1 MEQLK
6 KNRGPLIAA
15 AVLIIIVLACVG
27 IWMGTRPPAVEGAKA
42 LTIQVVH
49 GDGSAKNFDI
59 HTDAENLG
67 DALLEHKELAVV
79 GSNGEYGL
87 YITSVDGEE
96 ASDADQTYWSISQ
109 EGEMLTVGVDSQ
121 PIADGERY
129 ELTLSKW

>member
-15 AVLIIIVLACVG
+15 AVLIVIVLACVG

-121 PIADGERY
+121 PIADGER
-129 ELTLSKW
+129 

>member
-15 AVLIIIVLACVG
+15 AVLIVIVLACVG

>member
-1 MEQLK
+1 M
-6 KNRGPLIAA
+6 
-15 AVLIIIVLACVG
+15 
-27 IWMGTRPPAVEGAKA
+27 
-42 LTIQVVH
+42 
-49 GDGSAKNFDI
+49 
-59 HTDAENLG
+59 
-67 DALLEHKELAVV
+67 

>member
-6 KNRGPLIAA
+6 KEQGSADCGSSFNRHCIGMRRDLDGNPSA
-15 AVLIIIVLACVG
+15 
-27 IWMGTRPPAVEGAKA
+27 AVEGAKA